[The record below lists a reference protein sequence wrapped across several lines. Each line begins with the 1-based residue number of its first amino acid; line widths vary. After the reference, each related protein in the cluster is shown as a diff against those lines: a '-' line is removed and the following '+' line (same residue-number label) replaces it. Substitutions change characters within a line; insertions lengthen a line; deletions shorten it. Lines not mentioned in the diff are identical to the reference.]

1 MQQAEFGQ
9 KEQIVAAIALKI
21 RQSLDLESILNSTVL
36 EIRELIQADRVLIY
50 HFESDWSGMVTH
62 EAVSSSQWSIIN
74 QTIKDDC
81 FEQRWLKL
89 YQQGHIFSRADIYQ
103 SNLSQ
108 CHLEFLASFHVR
120 ANIAIPILLTE
131 ENSLQEHL
139 WGLLIIHQCSSPR
152 NWQESELELLQLLS
166 TQVAIAIHQG
176 QLYQQAQT
184 ELYRRK
190 QAEISLKE
198 SQERYSLA
206 VKGSS
211 AGLWDW
217 NILTDEVYYSPRFKE
232 MIGYSDKEM
241 PDIFEAWSSKL
252 HPQDQERVLAAVE
265 NHINNRLPYDIE
277 YRLLTKQ
284 GNYRWFNARGQA
296 IWNES
301 GQAVR
306 MAGSIADI
314 SGSKR
319 REEILTDIASGV
331 SVEIG
336 ENFLSSLVEYLS
348 KTLKVDYAFVS
359 ELHDSKANKIE
370 TLAVYGKGQI
380 NNNFEYDLANT
391 PCEKVIEQGLCI
403 YPQAVRQLF
412 PNVPILSAMEAES
425 YAGMPIFNGVGQVS
439 GLIAVIDSK
448 SWDDISLIEEVL
460 KIFATRAAVELERQ
474 QAELALAQSEQKFKA
489 IFNQSF
495 QFIGLLEPNGN
506 LIEANKTAL
515 DFVGLTSK
523 DVVGKPFW
531 KTPWWSRS
539 TETQKNL
546 QQAIKRAAQGEFI
559 RFEVEHPGTENRLVT
574 VDFSLTPVKNETGKV
589 IMLIPEGRNISDRK
603 QIEANLQ
610 QTNQLLEAISSI
622 QTKFLADR
630 EPHIIFDCLLDCLL
644 ELTASEYGFIGEILW
659 RDDGSPMMEESYLKF
674 RGRPYLQTHAITDGT
689 SPRNKFGGR
698 VLTNIAWNEET
709 RVFYAA
715 NAPKGIEFHNLQT
728 LFGAVIVTG
737 EPVIANSSSTAPRQ
751 GGLPE
756 GHPPLNAFLG
766 VPFYKETE
774 MIGMVGIANREGG
787 YDRGIVDYLQPFL
800 ATCNRIIAAYRS
812 ERDNQQAEEQIRQ
825 QAALLDVATDAIM
838 VRALDNQILFWNQ
851 GAVRLYGWTAAEA
864 LNQNA
869 NQLLYRQS
877 LTELNQIQQAV
888 KDQGEWQGELN
899 QVTKAGKNIV
909 VESRWTLVRDEA
921 GNPQSY
927 LVVNTDI
934 TEQKLLETQFLR
946 TQRLESL
953 GTLAGGIA
961 HDLNNILVPILGFA
975 KLLPLKLPQVDEQT
989 KGFFKIIE
997 TNAQRGSALVKQIL
1011 TFARGLEGDRG
1022 IVQIRHLIAESEQ
1035 IISETFPKSIELA
1048 INAPKTLWT
1057 VTGDVNQLHQVLMN
1071 LTVNARDAMPSGGKL
1086 TITAENV
1093 TVDADY
1099 ARLYLDAAEGSY
1111 VLITVADTGMGIPA
1125 EIIDR
1130 IFEPFFTT
1138 KEIGQGTGLGLS
1150 TVIGIVKSHGG
1161 FVDVISN
1168 TTGDNR
1174 GTQVKVFLPASEVTA
1189 NPTEE
1194 TELLPQGRGELIL
1207 VVDDEPSILAVTQ
1220 ATLETYNYH
1229 VLTAD
1234 DGIEAIAVYAHNLNS
1249 IKAVIMDMMMPN
1261 MDGKTAIL
1269 TLKQINPTVPIIA
1282 VSGLVSN
1289 RDTIGEIDDRVAAF
1303 LAKPYSNDDLLRAI
1317 DEVIS
1322 SD

>member
-89 YQQGHIFSRADIYQ
+89 YQQGHIFSLADIYQ
-103 SNLSQ
+103 SNLSP

-131 ENSLQEHL
+131 ENSLQKHL

-166 TQVAIAIHQG
+166 TQVAIAIQQG

-232 MIGYSDKEM
+232 MIGYSDREM

-284 GNYRWFNARGQA
+284 GNYCWFNARGQA

-314 SGSKR
+314 SGHKR

-412 PNVPILSAMEAES
+412 PNVPLLAAMEAES
-425 YAGMPIFNGVGQVS
+425 YAGMPILNGVGQVS

-531 KTPWWSRS
+531 KTPWWSKS

-574 VDFSLTPVKNETGKV
+574 VDFSLTPVKDETGKV

-630 EPHIIFDCLLDCLL
+630 EPHIIFDCMLDCLL

-674 RGRPYLQTHAITDGT
+674 RGRPYLQTHAIKDGT
-689 SPRNKFGGR
+689 SPRIYFGGR

-709 RVFYAA
+709 RAFYAA

-737 EPVIANSSSTAPRQ
+737 EPVIVNSSSTAPRQ

-756 GHPPLNAFLG
+756 GQPPLNAFLG

-787 YDRGIVDYLQPFL
+787 YDRSIVDYLQPLL
-800 ATCNRIIAAYRS
+800 ATCTRIIAAYRS
-812 ERDNQQAEEQIRQ
+812 ERANQQAEEQIRQ

-851 GAVRLYGWTAAEA
+851 GAVRLYGWSTAEA

-877 LTELNQIQQAV
+877 LTELSQIQQAV

-1174 GTQVKVFLPASEVTA
+1174 GTQVKVFLPASEITA

-1194 TELLPQGRGELIL
+1194 TEPLPQGRGELIL

-1229 VLTAD
+1229 VLTAH
-1234 DGIEAIAVYAHNLNS
+1234 DGIEAIAIYAHNLNS
-1249 IKAVIMDMMMPN
+1249 IKAVIMDMMMPK

-1303 LAKPYSNDDLLRAI
+1303 LAKPYSNDDLLKAI